1 MRNLILISILFLTL
15 LPACVT
21 RPSLEDPYGQG
32 LFLLEE
38 AADYEQKSRSMILK
52 SSRLRLEIKQL
63 HINKRK
69 QKTKVEKNKIGLR
82 IAGLKKTM
90 ANLRR
95 EGAALRE
102 QASDT
107 KEAALRQFQRGM
119 SHRWQKWVD
128 HTAPV
133 TLNENNENYITSHNT
148 QIASADPKA
157 IMRQAQI
164 READRVQNSA
174 KYRSLLASIPAEQNA
189 PEDLNIS
196 SFQISRNKT
205 MIGHVEVAALP
216 GRPPGVPLNQ
226 IHSWRF
232 IVSDTEG
239 DPVDADFKLLG
250 HMPGHVHGLPTQPQV
265 TKKLDEGVYLIEGLK
280 FQMSGWWVIELDS
293 GDDRIRF
300 NIVL

>member
-1 MRNLILISILFLTL
+1 MRKLILISILFLTL

-21 RPSLEDPYGQG
+21 RPSQQDPYGQG

-82 IAGLKKTM
+82 IADLKKTM

-216 GRPPGVPLNQ
+216 GRSPGVPLNQ

-239 DPVDADFKLLG
+239 DPIDADFKLLG